1 MIKIIIADD
10 HKIFSDSLK
19 LLIQSYGKYKVIAQV
34 NDGNELIEV
43 LEEKLP
49 DIVLLDINMP
59 IMKGDEAA
67 KIINKKYP
75 SVKILVLSMDG
86 NQASL
91 NMMIEIGIKGFML
104 KESSSSELEIAL
116 DEVYHNGTY
125 FSQELLKRIVFKDVP
140 KLKEINKPKD
150 IISKR
155 EVEILKLIC
164 MGWSNI
170 EIGKSLFIS
179 SRTVEIHKG
188 HILSKTKCKNSV
200 NLVIYAIKNKIVEID
215 VD

>member
-19 LLIQSYGKYKVIAQV
+19 LLIQSYGKYEVIAQV
-34 NDGNELIEV
+34 NDGKELIEV
-43 LEEKLP
+43 LDEKLP
-49 DIVLLDINMP
+49 DIVILDLGMP
-59 IMKGDEAA
+59 FMNGDEAA
-67 KIINKKYP
+67 KIINNKYP

-91 NMMIEIGIKGFML
+91 NMMIEIGIKGFLL
-104 KESSSSELEIAL
+104 KQSSSEELEIAL
-116 DEVYHNGTY
+116 NEVYHNGTY
-125 FSQELLKRIVFKDVP
+125 FSQELLKRIVFKDVV
-140 KLKEINKPKD
+140 KSQEIKETKEL
-150 IISKR
+150 ISKR
-155 EVEILKLIC
+155 EIEILKLIC

-188 HILSKTKCKNSV
+188 HILSKTKCKNAV